1 MLIKLN
7 LRAIN
12 TEAHCVGQTNTYVSS
27 CGNSMIDYILLEE
40 DLVPSVRHVEI
51 ALETPNNTAFHLPV
65 IFHIELNKMNETLLS
80 CSEQRIAW
88 SKRTT
93 NDIETYIENLANY
106 LASGCSPQHFLKH
119 RVKLMLRCHFY
130 VRQFVKQGRHFHGW
144 YTIRTLS
151 HFGVKN

>member
-12 TEAHCVGQTNTYVSS
+12 TEAHCVGQTNTYISS

-51 ALETPNNTAFHLPV
+51 AAETPTNTAFHLPV
-65 IFHIELNKMNETLLS
+65 IFHIELNKMNETLLP

-88 SKRTT
+88 FKRTT

-106 LASGCSPQHFLKH
+106 LAPDCSPQTLFETSGEIDAQVSFL
-119 RVKLMLRCHFY
+119 CG
-130 VRQFVKQGRHFHGW
+130 QFVNQGRHFHG
-144 YTIRTLS
+144 
-151 HFGVKN
+151 